1 MPKTHKI
8 IRLVCRMSWS
18 ANLLNFADTIRSI
31 RPIFNCLQWNTL
43 FGGWFLDDW
52 LLMMPLSV
60 IYFTIQWIIYSPSVF
75 GCRILLSNPTEK
87 FCTIVP
93 HTHTHTSPVSGHPN
107 GVFCDLRQWRDRRDN
122 YRLVRTPSIC
132 HGSLCFGDDAEMTRR
147 RQWAMPTSRSL
158 TLIKVVTFSEQSRPF
173 RFISQI
179 FFYIQIQR
187 PNNLLSALRSLH
199 CLPLADSR
207 SCMNWCTDLNGLGEH
222 KGSVNVLAQEIH
234 VRQWGYFVHCQLYA
248 WWW

>member
-31 RPIFNCLQWNTL
+31 RPIFYCLQWNKL

-93 HTHTHTSPVSGHPN
+93 HTHTHTHKP
-107 GVFCDLRQWRDRRDN
+107 CQR
-122 YRLVRTPSIC
+122 PSQRSILWFT
-132 HGSLCFGDDAEMTRR
+132 SMTR
-147 RQWAMPTSRSL
+147 
-158 TLIKVVTFSEQSRPF
+158 
-173 RFISQI
+173 
-179 FFYIQIQR
+179 
-187 PNNLLSALRSLH
+187 LSWQ
-199 CLPLADSR
+199 LPLGSHSKYLPWVTVFRRWCRNDEAKTMGDS
-207 SCMNWCTDLNGLGEH
+207 NIT
-222 KGSVNVLAQEIH
+222 LAH
-234 VRQWGYFVHCQLYA
+234 FN
-248 WWW
+248 